1 MRACGKHLHG
11 WSFCLASCA
20 NAVGAAAQSAK
31 TPGQTEWDKPLEQA
45 RKEGRVVVSITT
57 SNDLRS
63 AIEKHFE
70 RKYGIDVEP
79 VIGRAAVVLRKMV
92 DEYKSGARYFDLHIG
107 GSESA
112 VN

>member
-1 MRACGKHLHG
+1 MRAFRKNFHAWL
-11 WSFCLASCA
+11 FCLASCA
-20 NAVGAAAQSAK
+20 NAVGAAAQSSK
-31 TPGQTEWDKPLEQA
+31 SPGQTEWDKTIEQA

-57 SNDLRS
+57 SNDLRA

-92 DEYKSGARYFDLHIG
+92 DEY
-107 GSESA
+107 
-112 VN
+112 